1 MFTAGFSGLTWLEV
15 VRQDSLIIWDSR
27 GGKQEWITVEAATR
41 FIYSYYYRI
50 WPCAGNPTKNHGR
63 GQSPKV
69 QKLREAAPKFL
80 SESKGIFTQLTSRPV
95 HDDEDYLRKGK
106 DLTMGILRCGRKAQ
120 AGNGRRF
127 EDSFNYILRRPNSR
141 RWMTAEWAEWLTV
154 AWSKIP
160 LARDSFLLLMTRTMN
175 ESMVGK
181 SW

>member
-1 MFTAGFSGLTWLEV
+1 MDNSRSCDSFHLLLLLPNLTMRWKPDEKP
-15 VRQDSLIIWDSR
+15 WT
-27 GGKQEWITVEAATR
+27 WT
-41 FIYSYYYRI
+41 
-50 WPCAGNPTKNHGR
+50 
-63 GQSPKV
+63 SPKV